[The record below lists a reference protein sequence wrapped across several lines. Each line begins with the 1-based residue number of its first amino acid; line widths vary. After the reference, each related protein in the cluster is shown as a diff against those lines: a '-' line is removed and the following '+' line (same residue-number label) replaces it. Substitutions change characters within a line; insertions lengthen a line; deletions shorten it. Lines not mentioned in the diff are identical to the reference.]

1 MCSVEKITSCQISF
15 TPIGSVEYLSEIR
28 QVLDIIKDSGLE
40 YDVGTIS
47 TVVIGGKDR
56 VFKLISDIYEA
67 MDDICNFTIDVK
79 ISNLC
84 GCGK

>member
-1 MCSVEKITSCQISF
+1 MEKITSCQISF